1 MPPRGRV
8 PGDRRHCAAGGIA
21 VSLYMGSTP
30 PPLGILLIVDDSA
43 DTRDMYATYF
53 RGRGYSAFTAAD
65 GREALVFAHDC
76 GADLILLDLGLPD
89 VDGWELARRLR
100 GEPATRHIPIIA
112 VSAHAE
118 LSARMRAMSAG
129 VDLFVPKPVTP
140 ADLLERVA
148 GFRAGRLA
156 ARTPTR

>member
-1 MPPRGRV
+1 MPPTGGIT
-8 PGDRRHCAAGGIA
+8 GDRRHCAAPPVA
-21 VSLYMGSTP
+21 LSLSMGSP
-30 PPLGILLIVDDSA
+30 PPPVGILLIVDDSA
-43 DTRDMYATYF
+43 DTREMYATYF

-65 GREALVFAHDC
+65 SREALASAQDC

-89 VDGWELARRLR
+89 LDGWELARRLR
-100 GEPATRHIPIIA
+100 GQPGTRHIPIIA

-129 VDLFVPKPVTP
+129 VDLFVAKPVTP

-148 GFRAGRLA
+148 GFCAERLRSTPP
-156 ARTPTR
+156 AR